1 MILLLS
7 LYIISQ
13 SSPGLEFLRMGTGS
27 RPLALGNAYVSI
39 GDEPFTIFYNPGG
52 IASIKSKII
61 STFYSRWFLD
71 TELGGIAGVLSV
83 GEKGALGFGLRG
95 LYTDRI
101 EHRTEEDPWSY
112 TYYNSYFLNPSVN
125 YSYRFNN
132 FGLGLGL
139 NGLGVK
145 IASDGKYTLFLNSGV
160 RYTSKK
166 FAFGLAISNLGLR
179 IFNTN
184 LPLSLRTGLCLKP
197 VDNLC
202 FTFDILKVFKD
213 QLTFYA
219 GTEFSA
225 IGPLTLRL
233 GYNPEVYSQNFLR
246 KISGGFGL
254 KIGNITIDYTAASFG
269 IFGLTHNLTVS
280 YNTAV
285 QKKKI
290 RRELLSKEKILMS
303 ETYLRQGIEYFN
315 QQKYD
320 EALNAWDLSL
330 IWNPDNQEVLDWV
343 SRARKKVRENRI
355 SSLLTRGRN
364 KFNQGD
370 YLGAIYDLQRVLDLD
385 SSLTEAKKLKVSAEY
400 QLKQGI
406 PQSIK
411 ANMEKA
417 LLKYK
422 NGDYLSAIKIWNS
435 ILKIQPENLTVKNYI
450 NEANQKIVE
459 EIKVALEK
467 LNNYLS
473 QGKLKS
479 AIDFVNRM
487 LRKYPKQEN
496 LTRQKIYID
505 QKISDSID
513 KLLAEGRKL
522 YNDKDYVSAEKKF
535 QGVLELEPSNPQAL
549 QYLDRIKNK
558 LARGKKE
565 DAERYYLLGIDAYT
579 RDNFELAIKYWN
591 KVLSID
597 PNYPNVKKNLTR
609 AKIKLEEL
617 NR

>member
-1 MILLLS
+1 
-7 LYIISQ
+7 
-13 SSPGLEFLRMGTGS
+13 
-27 RPLALGNAYVSI
+27 
-39 GDEPFTIFYNPGG
+39 
-52 IASIKSKII
+52 
-61 STFYSRWFLD
+61 
-71 TELGGIAGVLSV
+71 
-83 GEKGALGFGLRG
+83 
-95 LYTDRI
+95 
-101 EHRTEEDPWSY
+101 
-112 TYYNSYFLNPSVN
+112 
-125 YSYRFNN
+125 
-132 FGLGLGL
+132 
-139 NGLGVK
+139 
-145 IASDGKYTLFLNSGV
+145 
-160 RYTSKK
+160 
-166 FAFGLAISNLGLR
+166 
-179 IFNTN
+179 
-184 LPLSLRTGLCLKP
+184 
-197 VDNLC
+197 
-202 FTFDILKVFKD
+202 
-213 QLTFYA
+213 
-219 GTEFSA
+219 
-225 IGPLTLRL
+225 
-233 GYNPEVYSQNFLR
+233 
-246 KISGGFGL
+246 
-254 KIGNITIDYTAASFG
+254 
-269 IFGLTHNLTVS
+269 
-280 YNTAV
+280 
-285 QKKKI
+285 
-290 RRELLSKEKILMS
+290 
-303 ETYLRQGIEYFN
+303 
-315 QQKYD
+315 
-320 EALNAWDLSL
+320 
-330 IWNPDNQEVLDWV
+330 
-343 SRARKKVRENRI
+343 
-355 SSLLTRGRN
+355 
-364 KFNQGD
+364 
-370 YLGAIYDLQRVLDLD
+370 
-385 SSLTEAKKLKVSAEY
+385 
-400 QLKQGI
+400 
-406 PQSIK
+406 
-411 ANMEKA
+411 MEKA